1 MDRRVS
7 RTKRLLKD
15 ALINLMRE
23 KEFDKITIKDLTDKA
38 DVNRATFYLHYKDKY
53 DLIEQSSNEIL
64 GNISSIIK
72 EHSSDGI
79 IDNRDRNKVL
89 EILTSLYSYI
99 KENSDFIGVV
109 LGPNGDL
116 SFQVKLKSLM
126 DKMIRESSYIGIKN
140 KHRNI
145 SIEYLTTIASSAQLG
160 IIQKWIESGMKETPM
175 ELALIISK
183 VIVNVTKDI

>member
-64 GNISSIIK
+64 VSISNIIK
-72 EHSSDGI
+72 EHSLNGI
-79 IDNRDRNKVL
+79 IDNRDRNQVL
-89 EILTSLYSYI
+89 EILTNLYSYI
-99 KENSDFIGVV
+99 KDNSDFMGVI
-109 LGPNGDL
+109 LGRNGDL

-126 DKMIRESSYIGIKN
+126 DKIICESSYIGIKN
-140 KHRNI
+140 KDRNV

-160 IIQKWIESGMKETPM
+160 IIQKWIESGMKESPR

-183 VIVNVTKDI
+183 VIVNITKDI

>member
-7 RTKRLLKD
+7 RTKKLLKD
-15 ALINLMRE
+15 ALISLMRD

-53 DLIEQSSNEIL
+53 DLIEQSSDEIL
-64 GNISSIIK
+64 GNIGSIIK
-72 EHSSDGI
+72 EHSLDGI
-79 IDNRDRNKVL
+79 IDNRDRNQVL

-99 KENSDFIGVV
+99 KENSDFMGVV

-126 DKMIRESSYIGIKN
+126 DKIICESSYIGTRN
-140 KHRNI
+140 KDRNI

-160 IIQKWIESGMKETPM
+160 IIQKWIENGMKESPK

-183 VIVNVTKDI
+183 VIVNITKDI